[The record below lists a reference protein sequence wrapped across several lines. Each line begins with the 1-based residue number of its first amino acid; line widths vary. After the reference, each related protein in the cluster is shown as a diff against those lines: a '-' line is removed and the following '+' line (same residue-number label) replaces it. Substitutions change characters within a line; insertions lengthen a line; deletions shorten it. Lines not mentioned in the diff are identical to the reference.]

1 MLILPLKFILKE
13 AIIMLEYGSCCENGI
28 NPKAVYDFVTRCEKE
43 ELGVNSL
50 MLIKG
55 GKVVAQGCHSPY
67 SNTTK
72 HIMYSISKSVTATA
86 LGFAVDEG
94 KIGIDDSICK
104 FFPEYDKRGKNS
116 AVTVRHL
123 VTMTSGKLIGM
134 ATARHGKDWI
144 RIFFDAPFASKPG
157 KVFMYL
163 NDNFYLL
170 SAIISRVYG
179 ETLVDFLYPR
189 LFEPLGIEKPVWETD
204 KFGYAAG
211 GWGLYLS
218 VEDVSKIMYCYC
230 RNGMWNGR
238 QVIPAAW
245 IEEATSF
252 QVPTVKRGHVDNTMG
267 YGFGFWQTSLPETYR
282 AYGLHGQFGYVFK
295 DRDTVLTLASGI
307 SKDEHL
313 SDAINDLYETLW
325 DEPEA
330 EYEEKLKEL
339 LASLGDKDDLP
350 ESERNTELEK
360 YYSHRVLKTQSSSF
374 ASMLNATVTTVM
386 DEAVGHIDRFSFS
399 LEGDGLYMTWNEGL
413 YINTIRLGM
422 KNQYEF
428 SDVVLAGLHYTACS
442 KAAWTGEKE
451 LTVLVR
457 LEQTCHVRRLIFDFS
472 NGDRIKIKNDS
483 FPDMPNLAAH
493 YMNFSG
499 FPLPPRIEKLLIKYV
514 APGVLLLGE
523 PNFKV
528 S

>member
-1 MLILPLKFILKE
+1 MKE
-13 AIIMLEYGSCCENGI
+13 AVKRLDCGTCCENGI
-28 NPKAVYDFVTRCEKE
+28 NPKAVYDFITRCEE
-43 ELGVNSL
+43 EDLGVNSM
-50 MLIKG
+50 MLLKN
-55 GKVVAQGCHSPY
+55 GKVVAQGCHTPY
-67 SNTTK
+67 SNETK
-72 HIMYSISKSVTATA
+72 HIMYSLSKSVTATA

-94 KIGIDDSICK
+94 KISLDDSICM
-104 FFPEYDKRGKNS
+104 FFPEYGKRGKN
-116 AVTVRHL
+116 ADITVRHL

-134 ATARHGKDWI
+134 AKNRHDKEWVK
-144 RIFFDAPFASKPG
+144 IFFDSPSVAKPG

-163 NDNFYLL
+163 NDNFYML

-218 VEDVSKIMYCYC
+218 VEDVSKIMLCYAQ
-230 RNGMWNGR
+230 NGKWDGK
-238 QVIPAAW
+238 QILSEKWV
-245 IEEATSF
+245 EEATSY
-252 QVPTVKRGHVDNTMG
+252 QVPTVKRGHIDNTMG
-267 YGFGFWQTSLPETYR
+267 YGYGFWQTSLPDTYR

-295 DRDTVLTLASGI
+295 GKDTVLTLASGI

-313 SDAINDLYETLW
+313 SDAINEMFETLW
-325 DEPEA
+325 DEPVA
-330 EYEEKLKEL
+330 EYEEKLQGL
-339 LASLGDKDDLP
+339 LSSLGDKDDLP
-350 ESERNTELEK
+350 ETERNTELEH
-360 YYSHRVLKTQSSSF
+360 YYNHRVLKTHSSSF

-386 DEAVGHIDRFSFS
+386 DEAIGHIDRFSLS
-399 LEGDGLYMTWNEGL
+399 LEGEDLYLTWNEGL
-413 YINTIRLGM
+413 YINKIKLGM
-422 KNQYEF
+422 HNRYEY
-428 SDVVLAGLHYTACS
+428 SDVVLAGLNYTACS
-442 KAAWTGEKE
+442 KAAWTKEKE

-472 NGDRIKIKNDS
+472 DEKKIRIKNDS

-493 YMNFSG
+493 YMDFSG
-499 FPLPPRIEKLLIKYV
+499 FPLPPKIEKLLVKYV